1 MIKSEKVVLNE
12 IFPSSVKWSKI
23 IKRGQTI
30 QLKAKG
36 NNASLSAMFYNA
48 SNVAERF
55 NSADTVKIQ
64 WNAFLGKEKVL
75 FSEMGRVLFAITQ
88 DTTNGLFDTLA
99 GISNDRIIKENFK
112 EDATFQ
118 SCRNGYYKSDYENF
132 LIELGK
138 YGMTKQDLIPALNLF
153 RKVDVK
159 DGSKLVLNERKAVEG
174 DYMELTAH
182 MDVLLVLSNTPHVLT
197 ETTADLAFTLLL
209 SAARKVPFLDHWT
222 KQGEW
227 KRTVGPQQFGLDV
240 FGKTLGIIGL
250 GNIGAQYENTRH
262 NIGFKVVEEVAKKG
276 FDDMYQLGQLS
287 ALSQPRSQASKY
299 FNSENGNY

>member
-1 MIKSEKVVLNE
+1 MIRSSKVVLNE

-36 NNASLSAMFYNA
+36 DNASLSAMFYNA

-75 FSEMGRVLFAITQ
+75 FSEMGRVLFAIT
-88 DTTNGLFDTLA
+88 DDSTNGLFDILG
-99 GISNDRIIKENFK
+99 GISNERVIKENFGG
-112 EDATFQ
+112 EATYQ

-138 YGMTKQDLIPALNLF
+138 YGMTKKDLIPALNLF

-159 DGSKLVLNERKAVEG
+159 EGSKLELSSKKAKEN
-174 DYMELTAH
+174 DFIELTAH
-182 MDVLLVLSNTPHVLT
+182 MDVLLVLSNTPHSMDKSGVYEPSDIEIT
-197 ETTADLAFTLLL
+197 IFDSVEFKDEDYKNYSDEA
-209 SAARKVPFLDHWT
+209 
-222 KQGEW
+222 
-227 KRTVGPQQFGLDV
+227 KRGF
-240 FGKTLGIIGL
+240 I
-250 GNIGAQYENTRH
+250 NTNR
-262 NIGFKVVEEVAKKG
+262 
-276 FDDMYQLGQLS
+276 
-287 ALSQPRSQASKY
+287 Y
-299 FNSENGNY
+299 FV